1 MVTSTIKNISNL
13 ISSPEKATDDE
24 LSYLFQLSKKH
35 QYAGICYVII
45 AKILRS
51 QNRTGF
57 DNMLRSAALR
67 VNNRAYLF
75 NMIQNSPKIES
86 SPSLKPEIKTKEI
99 NTKEKEDIEAT
110 DQKNEDENLLEQNI
124 YSNLISNELIHE
136 INNPEEPTSLSP
148 EIENNPVDEKEEI
161 NEKTLMPFEFWLYKS
176 PPKNATKKER
186 TVDEILKSLEDRK
199 TSKDKKQFFSPSEA
213 AKKSLI
219 DEEEMYTET
228 LAEIYIKQGNYPKA
242 IKIYKQLMLSIP
254 EKKLFF
260 ASRINYINQK
270 TKL

>member
-1 MVTSTIKNISNL
+1 MVTNTIKNISNL

-24 LSYLFQLSKKH
+24 LSYLFQLCNKH

-57 DNMLRSAALR
+57 DNILRSAALR

-75 NMIQNSPKIES
+75 NIIQNSPKIES
-86 SPSLKPEIKTKEI
+86 SPIVKPEIETKEI
-99 NTKEKEDIEAT
+99 NTKEKEDIEAAE
-110 DQKNEDENLLEQNI
+110 QKNENLLEQNI

-136 INNPEEPTSLSP
+136 ISNPEEPASLSP
-148 EIENNPVDEKEEI
+148 EIEKNAGDEKEEI

-213 AKKSLI
+213 AKKSLV

-242 IKIYKQLMLSIP
+242 IKIYEQLMLSIP

>member
-1 MVTSTIKNISNL
+1 MVTSAIKNISNL

-57 DNMLRSAALR
+57 DNILRSAALR
-67 VNNRAYLF
+67 INNRAYLF
-75 NMIQNSPKIES
+75 NIIQNSPKTES
-86 SPSLKPEIKTKEI
+86 SPIVKPEIKTKEKKDFEP
-99 NTKEKEDIEAT
+99 TE
-110 DQKNEDENLLEQNI
+110 QKKEDENLLEQNI

-136 INNPEEPTSLSP
+136 INNPEEPASLSP
-148 EIENNPVDEKEEI
+148 EIEKNPVDEKEEI

-176 PPKNATKKER
+176 PPINATKKER

-242 IKIYKQLMLSIP
+242 IKIYEQLMMSIP